1 MKRKIWIAVISI
13 LGLIILIQLAGMLL
27 ARLGVPVYYIQSDGN
42 GIQLVR
48 STPQKQSL
56 PALQPNNKRL
66 TLLEQMEEN
75 PEIDIDS
82 RKITMVALN
91 DLVEGKVKFDRTR

>member
-1 MKRKIWIAVISI
+1 MKKVQIEQLEKVGLNRYEAVIVASKY
-13 LGLIILIQLAGMLL
+13 
-27 ARLGVPVYYIQSDGN
+27 ARKLN
-42 GIQLVR
+42 
-48 STPQKQSL
+48 T
-56 PALQPNNKRL
+56 KRL

>member
-1 MKRKIWIAVISI
+1 VKKIPIEALEKLQLNRYEAVIVASKH
-13 LGLIILIQLAGMLL
+13 
-27 ARLGVPVYYIQSDGN
+27 ARKLN
-42 GIQLVR
+42 
-48 STPQKQSL
+48 T
-56 PALQPNNKRL
+56 KRL

-91 DLVEGKVKFDRTR
+91 DLVGGRVKFQR